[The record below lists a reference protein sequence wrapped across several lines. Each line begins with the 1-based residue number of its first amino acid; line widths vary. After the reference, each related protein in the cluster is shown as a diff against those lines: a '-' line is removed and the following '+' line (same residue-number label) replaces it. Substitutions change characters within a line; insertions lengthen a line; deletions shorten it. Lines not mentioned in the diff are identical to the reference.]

1 MIENEDFS
9 SALVSMIIIVI
20 IVMAACLAYLGDNE
34 IGKENLKMN
43 LRMNV
48 KVLFGMWMVNLIAF
62 TTCLWLGAY
71 ALDSG
76 VKWIEGPVN
85 TTLISTGIA
94 KIILSA
100 LLFVGMSDSK
110 AKS

>member
-1 MIENEDFS
+1 MSDGDFYATAFCAS
-9 SALVSMIIIVI
+9 LGVFIAMG
-20 IVMAACLAYLGDNE
+20 ACLAYVSENE
-34 IGKENLKMN
+34 KRKEN
-43 LRMNV
+43 LRMNLKLNV
-48 KVLFGMWMVNLIAF
+48 KALFFMWMINLVVF

-94 KIILSA
+94 KVILSA
-100 LLFVGMSDSK
+100 LLFVGMSDNK
-110 AKS
+110 VKS